1 MQIPAI
7 NTLTTNQ
14 TDLSQAVRN
23 SSGTNSTQ
31 SVSKTFSDILD
42 SLTESQNKADSLI
55 NDLASGGDTDIASVM
70 IASEEND
77 VNMRVTLAIRD
88 KLVDAY
94 HEVMR
99 MAI

>member
-7 NTLTTNQ
+7 NTLNTNK

-31 SVSKTFSDILD
+31 NASKTFSDILN
-42 SLTESQNKADSLI
+42 SLTESQNYADSLT
-55 NDLASGGDTDIASVM
+55 NDLASGGNTDIASVM

-77 VNMRVTLAIRD
+77 VNMRVSLAIRD

-94 HEVMR
+94 HEIMR
-99 MAI
+99 MSI